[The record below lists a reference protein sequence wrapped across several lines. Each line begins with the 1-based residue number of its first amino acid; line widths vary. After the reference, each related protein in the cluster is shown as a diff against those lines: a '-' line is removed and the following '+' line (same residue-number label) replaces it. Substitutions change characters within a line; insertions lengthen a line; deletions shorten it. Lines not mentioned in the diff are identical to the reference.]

1 MTRFEYFLK
10 NGIQGVELGI
20 IPESTF
26 QRFIRYQVY
35 LNYLKDGKKHIDAIK
50 LASDDCNC
58 DITLIY
64 KATYFFAKSCKD

>member
-1 MTRFEYFLK
+1 MKRFEYCLA
-10 NGIQGVELGI
+10 NGLQGMELGI
-20 IPESTF
+20 ISESMF

-35 LNYLKDGKKHIDAIK
+35 LNYLKEGKKHIDAVK

-64 KATYFFAKSCKD
+64 KATYFFAESCKD